1 MSTDCLPSV
10 GVTQLAQ
17 HLPPLICETDVG
29 QQLANIQAWLGHLQP
44 VASTGLV
51 LCGCCSEGQCVFASG
66 MGRDALKPFE
76 AQIKANPDL
85 VGHRTAAVLPLAL
98 RDGSVRICENSDM
111 ARCDDFDAVAMPLQH
126 QGDLFGMFVAV
137 ADPNGLRRWLT
148 DDAIVPW
155 LSGTLSSLIYNT
167 YRHHHDAERM
177 RFFNLYET
185 VSSSLIYAGDLEELL
200 TTIISIIV
208 SEIPSEEG
216 SILLYDE
223 ETNQLEFFAT
233 MGDTAAGLIK
243 YSFPADKGIAGKAL
257 QEGAAIIVNDVQTCP
272 YFFGDIDNES
282 GFVTKSILAAP
293 VILGE
298 VKVGV
303 IEAINKVGRDRFD
316 EIDKKMLTA
325 IADEVGLA
333 VKDARLF
340 NYVVDS
346 YCRLRQGESSC
357 QGCRRPLKSWT
368 PCAKQLGLLEY

>member
-1 MSTDCLPSV
+1 
-10 GVTQLAQ
+10 LAQ
-17 HLPPLICETDVG
+17 HLPPLICETDVN
-29 QQLANIQAWLGHLQP
+29 QQLLNIQGWLGELLP

-51 LCGCCSEGQCVFASG
+51 LCGGCSDGQCVFANG
-66 MGRDALKPFE
+66 MRRGALKVFE
-76 AQIKANPDL
+76 AQLKKAPDL
-85 VGHRTAAVLPLAL
+85 IGGQASPVALPLAVS
-98 RDGSVRICENSDM
+98 DGSIQICDSTDL
-111 ARCDDFDAVAMPLQH
+111 ARCSDFNAVALPLQH
-126 QGDLFGMFVAV
+126 QGALFGMFVAV
-137 ADPNGLRRWLT
+137 VDPNGARQVLA
-148 DDAIVPW
+148 DDAVMPW
-155 LSGTLSSLIYNT
+155 LSGTVSSLMYNT
-167 YRHHHDAERM
+167 YRHYQDAERM

-223 ETNQLEFFAT
+223 ENNQLEFFAA
-233 MGDTAAGLIK
+233 MGDAAAGLIK
-243 YSFPADKGIAGKAL
+243 YCFPADRGIAGKAL

-272 YFFGDIDNES
+272 YFFGDVDNES
-282 GFVTKSILAAP
+282 GFVTRSILAAP

-346 YCRLRQGESSC
+346 YCKLRQGESSC
-357 QGCRRPLKSWT
+357 QGCQRPLKSWT